1 MAIIYV
7 KSGST
12 GNGSAWNNAYG
23 SLTSAITAAQSG
35 DEIWIAA
42 GTYKPTTGTDRTAS
56 FTLKNNVA
64 IYGGFAGTETALNQR
79 NITTNV
85 TILSGEIGI
94 AGIADNAYHV
104 VSATGTISTPLGNSS
119 ILDGFT
125 ITGGNANGTTGNQD
139 DGGGMYVSG
148 ASPTLRNITF
158 RDNNGTNG
166 GALYNENGSNPVL
179 IDTVFEYNTATTN
192 SIIQGGGFTG
202 ATDNNPLFVN
212 AKGDDLRL
220 KSGSPALDAGDY
232 NLFYSLRNALAFG
245 VITFSLT
252 ILGGNNFA
260 QAVTMN
266 VNAQSN
272 IYGAGQSIPP
282 SQVGGAGILPPV
294 YNFSAAAK
302 QVLTFSQITGIIN
315 YGVPLSN
322 GPDGADIR
330 DVTKGAYFHP
340 SLNGISGIIG
350 EGIGRYLVGVFLDNS
365 TPTSPAPNP
374 LNFSGNY
381 NFKELSPLLKQTF
394 FIGDGLTGTGFG
406 DIQKFNVP
414 EKATRLFLGFF
425 DGPGVSST
433 GEIPVGFYGDNTGSF
448 IAEFQIQPSPI
459 SNIPESTT
467 PIPEPSTILGIVT
480 LGLGAL
486 FSKKHKQ
493 DDNNDD

>member
-1 MAIIYV
+1 
-7 KSGST
+7 
-12 GNGSAWNNAYG
+12 
-23 SLTSAITAAQSG
+23 
-35 DEIWIAA
+35 
-42 GTYKPTTGTDRTAS
+42 
-56 FTLKNNVA
+56 
-64 IYGGFAGTETALNQR
+64 
-79 NITTNV
+79 
-85 TILSGEIGI
+85 
-94 AGIADNAYHV
+94 
-104 VSATGTISTPLGNSS
+104 
-119 ILDGFT
+119 
-125 ITGGNANGTTGNQD
+125 
-139 DGGGMYVSG
+139 
-148 ASPTLRNITF
+148 
-158 RDNNGTNG
+158 
-166 GALYNENGSNPVL
+166 
-179 IDTVFEYNTATTN
+179 VFEYNTATTN

-365 TPTSPAPNP
+365 TPISPAPTP
-374 LNFSGNY
+374 LNFSGNH
-381 NFKELSPLLKQTF
+381 NFKELSPLLRQTF
-394 FIGDGLTGTGFG
+394 FIGDGLTWTGVG

-433 GEIPVGFYGDNTGSF
+433 GEIPVGFYNDNTGSF
-448 IAEFQIQPSPI
+448 IAEFQISDMPK
-459 SNIPESTT
+459 STT
-467 PIPEPSTILGIVT
+467 PVPEPSTIVGIVT

-486 FSKKHKQ
+486 LSKKYNQ
-493 DDNNDD
+493 DDN